1 MDHNLIML
9 TLLSHYILHS
19 IKVVHV
25 ADVSKELAASN
36 FGVVVQEDQDANF
49 FKTSATWLSAHFE
62 NPNR

>member
-1 MDHNLIML
+1 VDHNLIML

-49 FKTSATWLSAHFE
+49 FKTSAT
-62 NPNR
+62 